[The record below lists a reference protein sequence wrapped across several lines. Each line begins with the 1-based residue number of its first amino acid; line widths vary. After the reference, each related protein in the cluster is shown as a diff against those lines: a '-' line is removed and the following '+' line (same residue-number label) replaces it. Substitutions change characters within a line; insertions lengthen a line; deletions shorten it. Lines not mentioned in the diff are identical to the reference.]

1 MVTLDYYF
9 SLRALHALWGQNLQ
23 IASMELIASCQNLH
37 PITTKPIPYCYAQDY
52 VELTDKNADEFK
64 STLYY
69 AKDMSKSIGIAL
81 PVVGAFL
88 LILGLGL
95 LYWHTRIS
103 RHETSKCQFMQKL
116 MIHIHFVI
124 KCKAQAREIL
134 RENEIHSSFYS
145 DRGSSCQQGL
155 KLRTTEQLL
164 RQIIPNTQP
173 LLDDLVKSFIKR
185 KLIRQK

>member
-103 RHETSKCQFMQKL
+103 RHETIVSK
-116 MIHIHFVI
+116 
-124 KCKAQAREIL
+124 A
-134 RENEIHSSFYS
+134 
-145 DRGSSCQQGL
+145 
-155 KLRTTEQLL
+155 
-164 RQIIPNTQP
+164 
-173 LLDDLVKSFIKR
+173 
-185 KLIRQK
+185 